1 MQIVFKRLAKTWL
14 CFDPIFYF
22 SKLAREESSVIKILH
37 DFSWNIIK
45 EGEKEMTV
53 ETYSK
58 KKRLAMLDL
67 LLSAKNQGADIDNE
81 GIREEVDT
89 FMFEVLLLQYLI

>member
-1 MQIVFKRLAKTWL
+1 M
-14 CFDPIFYF
+14 
-22 SKLAREESSVIKILH
+22 IKILH
-37 DFSWNIIK
+37 DFSGNIIK
-45 EGEKEMTV
+45 EREKEMTV

-89 FMFEVLLLQYLI
+89 FMFEVLLLQYLT